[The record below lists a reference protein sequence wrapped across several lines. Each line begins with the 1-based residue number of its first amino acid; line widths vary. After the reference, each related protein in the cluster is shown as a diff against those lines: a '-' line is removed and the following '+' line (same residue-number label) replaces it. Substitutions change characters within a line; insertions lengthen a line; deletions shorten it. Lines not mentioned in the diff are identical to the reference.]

1 MQLGDLIEL
10 KDSFFKPVFS
20 RLENFVSVGVLLR
33 GKEQGIY
40 VVMKRD
46 DDLSRKV
53 IQNAMLPYPELHCA
67 YLFVDSIVRYPSN
80 D

>member
-1 MQLGDLIEL
+1 MQLDNLIEL
-10 KDSFFKPVFS
+10 KNSFFKPVFS

-46 DDLSRKV
+46 DDISRKV

-67 YLFVDSIVRYPSN
+67 YLFVDSIVRYPYN